1 MNNTIL
7 KIFPIPNFFKSTH
20 FKQDAL
26 YSVWIEANYN
36 SMYNSVYLVE
46 MQHLKGKKT
55 PKQTQK
61 PALGVVLH
69 LLAEAGCPGR
79 PWGEGWWAEMQVV

>member
-1 MNNTIL
+1 
-7 KIFPIPNFFKSTH
+7 
-20 FKQDAL
+20 
-26 YSVWIEANYN
+26 
-36 SMYNSVYLVE
+36 MYNSVYLIE
-46 MQHLKGKKT
+46 MQDFKGKKT

-69 LLAEAGCPGR
+69 LLVKAGCTGR